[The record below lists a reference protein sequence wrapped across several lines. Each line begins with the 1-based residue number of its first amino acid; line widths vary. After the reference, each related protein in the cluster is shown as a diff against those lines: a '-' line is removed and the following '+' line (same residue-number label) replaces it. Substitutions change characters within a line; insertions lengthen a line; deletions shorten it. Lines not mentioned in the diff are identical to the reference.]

1 MRFNLLAHK
10 AILIVLGFALCLNFQ
25 VAAKANPGRP
35 TTNYEVIS
43 SKSLRADLLKASK
56 LTKLTGV
63 ITPPLTKPRT
73 VSNLYSTR
81 CHLMV
86 FDTKFGD
93 CIFGD
98 KKSEKTLFLF
108 GDSHAAQ
115 WFPAIEDIANKYGY
129 KLYALTK
136 SACGISTV
144 IPKMARLGGKPYKT
158 CEDAQNYVI
167 NKITEVKPDL
177 VILASRLIDEKG
189 PRGKSWFSGM
199 TEQLKKIKT
208 AADGKVIYLGDTPY
222 PGFEVAQ
229 CLLNNPNQITKC
241 NSSLK
246 SAKQNNLSGPGA
258 KAAANA
264 GVVYVSLVDW
274 FCSIKNCPAT
284 LNNVL
289 LYIDYSHITTEAS
302 KMYSPLLYK
311 ELAKFL

>member
-1 MRFNLLAHK
+1 M
-10 AILIVLGFALCLNFQ
+10 ILALCFPAISFAES
-25 VAAKANPGRP
+25 VPKS
-35 TTNYEVIS
+35 NYEAVAT
-43 SKSLRADLLKASK
+43 KQLKALLLKASN
-56 LTKLTGV
+56 LTRLTGE
-63 ITPPLTKPRT
+63 ILPPLKTPRT

-86 FDTKFGD
+86 FDTKYGD

-98 KKSEKTLFLF
+98 KNSDKTLFLF

-115 WFPAIEDIANKYGY
+115 WFPALEDIANKYGY

-144 IPKMARLGGKPYKT
+144 IPKMARLGGKPYKS
-158 CEDAQNYVI
+158 CADAQNYVI

-177 VILASRLIDEKG
+177 VVLASRLIDENG
-189 PRGKSWFSGM
+189 SRGKAWFAGM
-199 TEQLKKIKT
+199 TEQLKRIKT

-229 CLLNNPNQITKC
+229 CLLKNPNQVNKC

-246 SAKQNNLSGPGA
+246 SAKQNDLSGPGA
-258 KAAANA
+258 KAATDA

-274 FCSIKNCPAT
+274 FCSRKNCPAT
-284 LNNVL
+284 VNNIL

-311 ELAKFL
+311 ELVKFL